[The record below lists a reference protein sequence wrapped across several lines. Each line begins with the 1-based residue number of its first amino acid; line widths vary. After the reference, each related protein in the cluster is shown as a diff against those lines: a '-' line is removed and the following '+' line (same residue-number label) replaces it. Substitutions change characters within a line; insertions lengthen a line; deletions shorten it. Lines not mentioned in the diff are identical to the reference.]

1 MRNGNVTEKDT
12 VKTEL
17 IPLTYNSLSPPRF
30 LKQFDLKNR
39 LSTVFV
45 FEGVK

>member
-1 MRNGNVTEKDT
+1 MHNGNVIKKKT
-12 VKTEL
+12 VKIEL
-17 IPLTYNSLSPPRF
+17 IPLTYNLSPPRF